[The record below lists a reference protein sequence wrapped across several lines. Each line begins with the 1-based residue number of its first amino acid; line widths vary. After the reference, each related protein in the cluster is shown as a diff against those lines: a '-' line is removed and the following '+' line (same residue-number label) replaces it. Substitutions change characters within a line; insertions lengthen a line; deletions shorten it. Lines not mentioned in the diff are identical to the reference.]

1 MVAAGSEAVKE
12 EGITA
17 GAATEVEA
25 EMEEVLA
32 AGVYTGS
39 TLFWDPLRP
48 GASQRRPNL
57 NFELRSSMGQ
67 SQV

>member
-32 AGVYTGS
+32 AGVDTGRS
-39 TLFWDPLRP
+39 FWDPLRP